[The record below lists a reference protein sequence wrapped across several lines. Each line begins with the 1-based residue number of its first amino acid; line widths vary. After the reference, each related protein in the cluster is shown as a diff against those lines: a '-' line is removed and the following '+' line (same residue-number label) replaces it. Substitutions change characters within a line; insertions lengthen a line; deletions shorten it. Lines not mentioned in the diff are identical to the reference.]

1 MKKISTLL
9 LATLLVAFAS
19 KAQTVYNVTS
29 NTAGQV
35 LQEHKSNAASSTV
48 SFDVS
53 SYSAGTYMIQVIQT
67 DGSSRN
73 NVLLIAK

>member
-1 MKKISTLL
+1 LQERRS
-9 LATLLVAFAS
+9 
-19 KAQTVYNVTS
+19 
-29 NTAGQV
+29 TAG
-35 LQEHKSNAASSTV
+35 NATV

-73 NVLLIAK
+73 NMLLIAK